1 MTDHD
6 GLYVENMGGPHAYRH
21 LHHLI
26 RKERGKA
33 SAHQCSAPGCDRQ
46 ALNWAWMKTG
56 PWTSGVHAGNQVS
69 WGLDISTYAPMCA
82 RDAARMD
89 SGGSLT
95 RCPNGH
101 ERTPEN
107 TYEYPNGRQLCR
119 TCKADGQKG
128 PRPQRGRKPC
138 PHCGKQITEQN
149 LSAHVRRMHPEGE
162 TR

>member
-26 RKERGKA
+26 
-33 SAHQCSAPGCDRQ
+33 
-46 ALNWAWMKTG
+46 
-56 PWTSGVHAGNQVS
+56 
-69 WGLDISTYAPMCA
+69 
-82 RDAARMD
+82 
-89 SGGSLT
+89 
-95 RCPNGH
+95 
-101 ERTPEN
+101 
-107 TYEYPNGRQLCR
+107 
-119 TCKADGQKG
+119 
-128 PRPQRGRKPC
+128 RKPC